1 MDEILSGTGVLEVYA
16 LQTWLRDEIW
26 WCSSWRIRGVVL
38 LDTFGG
44 SLDLLLR
51 LAGNIWAHWPLLL
64 LILVLEL
71 GS

>member
-1 MDEILSGTGVLEVYA
+1 MKFCLVLGVLEVYS

-26 WCSSWRIRGVVL
+26 WCSSWRLRGFGL

-44 SLDLLLR
+44 SHDLFLR
-51 LAGNIWAHWPLLL
+51 LAGKSWAHRPLFTLD
-64 LILVLEL
+64 L